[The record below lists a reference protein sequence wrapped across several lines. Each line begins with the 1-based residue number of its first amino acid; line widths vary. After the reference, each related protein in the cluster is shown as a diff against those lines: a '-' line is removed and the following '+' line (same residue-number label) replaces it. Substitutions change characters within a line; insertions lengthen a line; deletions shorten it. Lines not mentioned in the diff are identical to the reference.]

1 MFPVTNNMTNDHLIS
16 IVGAGPGDPG
26 LLTVNAHRCLAQAE
40 VVLFDALHG
49 TDVLKIAPETA
60 QQIFVGKQQNDGQD
74 QMERQNAIHQKMLE
88 LARQGKRVVRLKTGD
103 PMVFGRGAEEIRFC
117 KENQLNYEVIPGITT
132 AVAASALLEI
142 PITER
147 HKSPMVLLYTGHRT
161 NGSLSNIESV
171 VEVVKGGGSVSMYM
185 GLKSIALL
193 AKALIEKGIDPE
205 IPVHVL
211 SRVSQDGQAI
221 LTSNLSRIQQD
232 MEDQKLETPA
242 IFIFGQYATRI

>member
-1 MFPVTNNMTNDHLIS
+1 MTNTHLIS
-16 IVGAGPGDPG
+16 IVGAGPGDPE
-26 LLTVNAHRCLAQAE
+26 LLTMKAHRCLEQAE

-49 TDVLKIAPETA
+49 TDVLKIAPEMA
-60 QQIFVGKQQNDGQD
+60 QRIFVGKQQNDGQD
-74 QMERQNAIHQKMLE
+74 QMQRQNSIHQKMLE
-88 LARQGKRVVRLKTGD
+88 LAGQGKRVVRLKTGD

-147 HKSPMVLLYTGHRT
+147 DKSPMVLLYTGHRT
-161 NGSLSNIESV
+161 NGSLSNIQSV

-185 GLKSIALL
+185 GLKSIALIE
-193 AKALIEKGIDPE
+193 KALIEKGIAGE

-221 LTSNLSRIQQD
+221 LTSNLLRIQKD